1 MSNKN
6 LFCRF
11 DVYIKLNF
19 RTTSSFSVSDLSIFG
34 DRREINKKY
43 ITLFLFLYHL
53 KVTIILVYTN
63 VEH

>member
-1 MSNKN
+1 MSSKN
-6 LFCRF
+6 SFCIF

-34 DRREINKKY
+34 DRGEINKKKTFFKY
-43 ITLFLFLYHL
+43 LYHL